1 MKALLKVKK
10 VPVPYNWYH
19 NQYLQN
25 ALQQLR
31 LEYPNVAILYADY
44 YQASEWVLTNGPQLG
59 FEDGY
64 VGNPED
70 YVDAAGYEQL
80 LQNLAELDG
89 ARKGVPPASK
99 SAVSAL
105 KNVVIA
111 FEEEGLMCSIC
122 KEGVPVGEKAKKM
135 LCGHGYHGDCIDTW
149 LGSRNTWLGSRNTC
163 PLCRFE
169 LPTDDP
175 EYEEH
180 YLY

>member
-1 MKALLKVKK
+1 MGIMEIVLILGWGRGILGWGRGILALFVGLSCLLMILSMK
-10 VPVPYNWYH
+10 
-19 NQYLQN
+19 
-25 ALQQLR
+25 
-31 LEYPNVAILYADY
+31 
-44 YQASEWVLTNGPQLG
+44 
-59 FEDGY
+59 
-64 VGNPED
+64 
-70 YVDAAGYEQL
+70 
-80 LQNLAELDG
+80 
-89 ARKGVPPASK
+89 
-99 SAVSAL
+99 
-105 KNVVIA
+105 
-111 FEEEGLMCSIC
+111 CSIC